1 MREAYDR
8 LQHFYTEHP
17 RWVVAFLIAGFI
29 VGATMFL
36 LVSEQ
41 AGVVVELIT
50 AALLLPFLP
59 PGPSGGDG
67 PPELPRVDRPVN
79 PDISSG
85 PYL

>member
-1 MREAYDR
+1 MREACER
-8 LQHFYTEHP
+8 LQSFYSKHP

-29 VGATMFL
+29 VGAMLFL

-41 AGVVVELIT
+41 AGVPIELLA

-59 PGPSGGDG
+59 PGPGSGDG
-67 PPELPRVDRPVN
+67 PPQLPRVDQPVN
-79 PDISSG
+79 PDMSSG